1 MTVEALPANQ
11 PETFYRGAGRI
22 AAFRNVPELP
32 RRPEDWVASTTARF
46 GLAPSGLSTLPDGRL
61 LTEAIDA
68 DPRWWLGPD
77 RTDTGVLVKLL
88 DAGQR
93 LPLHVHPDRRFATE
107 HLASP
112 YGKTEA
118 WVIVSARPGAYVH
131 LGFDRD
137 VSGEELARWVAD
149 QDTTG
154 MLAATNRI
162 PVAAGDAILC
172 PAGLPHAIGDGILL
186 VEVQEPTD
194 FSVLLEYEN
203 FGLADGH
210 LGLGYDLALS
220 CVDRSAWSPSRLAGL
235 RGGGDRLLPASAD
248 EFFRATRHRGGDRL
262 EQGFAVLVVV
272 AGEGRLRGER
282 DDRTVRRGETLL
294 IPYAAGLL
302 TLDGAIEAIRLSA
315 SA

>member
-1 MTVEALPANQ
+1 MTVEVLPANQ

-22 AAFRNVPELP
+22 AEFRNVPALDD
-32 RRPEDWVASTTARF
+32 RPEDWVGSVTSRF
-46 GLAPSGLSTLPDGRL
+46 GLAPSGLSSLADGRVL
-61 LTEAIDA
+61 AEAIA
-68 DPRWWLGPD
+68 AEPRWWLGPD
-77 RTDTGVLVKLL
+77 RADTGILVKLL

-137 VSGEELARWVAD
+137 VPAAELAAWVDGQKTAE
-149 QDTTG
+149 

-186 VEVQEPTD
+186 VEIQEPTD
-194 FSVLLEYEN
+194 FSVLLEYQD

-210 LGLGYDLALS
+210 LGLGYELALS
-220 CVDRSAWSPSRLAGL
+220 CVDRSAWDAGRLAGL
-235 RGGGDRLLPASAD
+235 RGGEQLLPAAAD
-248 EFFRATRHRGGDRL
+248 EFFTARRVRGGDRL
-262 EQGFAVLVVV
+262 AAGFGVLVVV
-272 AGEGRLRGER
+272 AGEGRLLGER
-282 DDRTVRRGETLL
+282 DDRPLRRGDTLL
-294 IPYAAGLL
+294 VPYAGGPLR
-302 TLDGAIEAIRLSA
+302 LDGPAEAIHLTA
-315 SA
+315 SS